1 MKSDEDKVVKLRV
14 EDLTLIFGK
23 RKKEALEMLEK
34 GASKAEI
41 LQKTK
46 CTVGISK
53 ANFEVYE
60 GEVFVVMGLSGS
72 GKSTLIR
79 CLNRL
84 NEPTAGKVFFKDEDI
99 TRKGNRELLNIRRFE
114 MSMVFQT
121 FGLLPHKT
129 ILENAAFGLELRGE
143 PKEERRKR
151 RWRHSKRSD

>member
-23 RKKEALEMLEK
+23 RKKEALEMLEN
-34 GASKAEI
+34 GASKADI

-99 TRKGNRELLNIRRFE
+99 T
-114 MSMVFQT
+114 
-121 FGLLPHKT
+121 
-129 ILENAAFGLELRGE
+129 A
-143 PKEERRKR
+143 KETE
-151 RWRHSKRSD
+151 SF